1 MRDDLQGGGLATP
14 IAAPVMI
21 VCCGGGSVALTAIT
35 GAGGGW
41 IGGVGGVATMSV
53 AAVAAL
59 TWRSLRRRWSNWSAP
74 KADSDVGAHCGG
86 ALNECGKI

>member
-1 MRDDLQGGGLATP
+1 MHDDVQGGGLATL
-14 IAAPVMI
+14 IAVPVMI

-35 GAGGGW
+35 AAVGGW
-41 IGGVGGVATMSV
+41 IGGVGGVATLSV

-59 TWRSLRRRWSNWSAP
+59 TWRSLRRRRSNWSEP
-74 KADSDVGAHCGG
+74 KAHSDVGAHCGG

>member
-1 MRDDLQGGGLATP
+1 MRDDIQGGVLATL

-21 VCCGGGSVALTAIT
+21 VCCGVGPAAVTAIT
-35 GAGGGW
+35 GAVGGW

-59 TWRSLRRRWSNWSAP
+59 TWRSLRRRRSNWPAP
-74 KADSDVGAHCGG
+74 KADLDVGAHFGG